1 MGWAKKHSAM
11 RTFGIIGFPLGH
23 SWSAKYFNEKFQ
35 NEGIADAEYKVFPLE
50 SIEDFPKLLD
60 SEPTL
65 AGLNVTIPYKEK
77 VIPYLDGLEGAAAET
92 GAVNVIHFDRSGSRP
107 ILTGHNT
114 DVAGF
119 EQSLLNE
126 GITLPRKALV
136 LGTGGAS
143 KAVAWVL
150 KKHGCNFLLVSRKPA
165 GIGTIGY
172 TDLTG
177 EMIREHTLIIN
188 TSPLGMHPDIES
200 CPDIPYHWL
209 TKDHILFDL
218 VYNPPETL
226 FIKKG
231 DEMGC
236 KTVNGLG
243 MLLEQAKKAWEA
255 WNR

>member
-1 MGWAKKHSAM
+1 MVWVKKYNIM
-11 RTFGIIGFPLGH
+11 RTFGIIGFPLVH
-23 SWSAKYFNEKFQ
+23 SWSAKFFSEKFL
-35 NEGIADAEYKVFPLE
+35 NEAIADAQYKVFPLK
-50 SIEDFPKLLD
+50 SLNDLPKLIAA
-60 SEPTL
+60 EPGL
-65 AGLNVTIPYKEK
+65 VGLNVTIPYKER
-77 VIPYLDGLEGAAAET
+77 VISHLDSLEGAAAET
-92 GAVNVIHFDRSGSRP
+92 GAVNVIHFDRSGGKLK
-107 ILTGHNT
+107 LTGHNT

-119 EQSLLNE
+119 EQSIMDE
-126 GITLPRKALV
+126 GITLSRKALV

-150 KKHGCNFLLVSRKPA
+150 RKHGCDPLLVSRKPA

-177 EMIREHTLIIN
+177 EMLREHPLIIN
-188 TSPLGMHPDIES
+188 TSPLGMYPNIES

-209 TKDHILFDL
+209 TEDHILFDL

-231 DEMGC
+231 HEMGC

-243 MLLEQAKKAWEA
+243 MLLGQAEMAWKI